1 MSLTVTDK
9 RNLAVN
15 LTKWY
20 LEDGKGLE
28 LYVLKMLSGRLEV
41 DEESKQ
47 EIIKMLSRVELTI
60 GSTVGITKGLKYG

>member
-47 EIIKMLSRVELTI
+47 DIINMLPRVELTI
-60 GSTVGITKGLKYG
+60 GGTKDKGLKYG